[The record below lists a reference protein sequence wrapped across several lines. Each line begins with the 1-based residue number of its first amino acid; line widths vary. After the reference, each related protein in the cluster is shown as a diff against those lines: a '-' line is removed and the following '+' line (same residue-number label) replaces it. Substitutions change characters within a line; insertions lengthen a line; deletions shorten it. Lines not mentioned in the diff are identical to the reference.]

1 MTNTTH
7 DTDQPATPADMTAVE
22 TTTDAPEHAT
32 DDTDT
37 TTPTTDDTA
46 ANAPGDVE
54 AVEDNAEPGASGDEP
69 DGAEA
74 EGEGDPR
81 IRKANK
87 EAARYRHQL
96 RETEADRDA
105 LAARVAGLERAVL
118 KHVNP
123 VADVIS
129 VEGLV
134 KLGMDP
140 AAYVGADGTV
150 DVDAMSTAARN
161 LAAEYGLRSAQL
173 PYAGAVGRESGR
185 ATEANWLK
193 AAQTNRRGYAD

>member
-1 MTNTTH
+1 MTNH
-7 DTDQPATPADMTAVE
+7 DTDQHITPDDSNEIDNTTDSHITNDQTDTPATP
-22 TTTDAPEHAT
+22 PE
-32 DDTDT
+32 DTDEHT
-37 TTPTTDDTA
+37 TADGDLDDGQHET
-46 ANAPGDVE
+46 N
-54 AVEDNAEPGASGDEP
+54 
-69 DGAEA
+69 
-74 EGEGDPR
+74 PR
-81 IRKANK
+81 LRKANK
-87 EAARYRHQL
+87 EAARYRAQL

-140 AAYVGADGTV
+140 AAYVGADGAV
-150 DVDAMSTAARN
+150 DVDAMSTAART
-161 LAAEYGLRSAQL
+161 LAAEYGLRSAHL
-173 PYAGAVGRESGR
+173 PTVESVGRESGL

-193 AAQTNRRGYAD
+193 AAQTNRRGLAD